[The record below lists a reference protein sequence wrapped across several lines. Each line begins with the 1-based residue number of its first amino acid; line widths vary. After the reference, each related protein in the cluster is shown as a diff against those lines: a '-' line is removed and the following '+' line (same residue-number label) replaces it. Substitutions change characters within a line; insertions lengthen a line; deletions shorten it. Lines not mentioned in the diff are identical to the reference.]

1 MSDHI
6 KTKDSSG
13 SKDSPGS
20 SGSSG
25 SKDPVEIL
33 DFRWKHMSPAIRA
46 SISFK
51 FAPIAAEESVFRSFY
66 GHEKIP
72 DITVD
77 MLGGYYYCPKN
88 RPLYWEVF
96 PRPIGFIAGL
106 SDWITELQLKT
117 ELYPAPARLERK
129 GFMEIIP
136 GRQRFKYSDLEKYK
150 SKQGQSFTPEELEQF
165 VYDNHILRCREEMKL
180 SAGLNPMGVRR
191 FFETQ
196 VFSNP
201 PVVELTPALLKPYLL
216 SVTQLDKLPDR
227 FKDGVKIVPVPI
239 YSGLFHGNT
248 CCGSVFN
255 EMHTREEEVEYKYK
269 PKSHTF
275 SNREERDAFFLQ
287 ICKILIA
294 GIEKDDGDSDRKICV
309 NHGNYGK
316 CLVDLFSDDS
326 DYTCH
331 KICYNYSLLNRVVML
346 LFHKIIEVNEKI
358 RRIMDMDKSQRAVMN
373 FASTSKSVSGKIP
386 HYVKKAREE
395 ALVSSTRAMTER
407 TKSERAPLIALLE
420 RYFNIIAS
428 ITNRF
433 YETGVILPINPLNVE
448 LCAAEVE
455 LDPTAP
461 DSAGLVRYVAKF
473 TNPRN
478 PDGRTMAHLLA
489 EECPRILMRM
499 MLDPAVK
506 MKFLHDPKTRFEIQQ
521 TGAQFDANPIAYLI
535 ADSRG
540 ETPKSLAMRKLDEAM
555 RESAILPNL
564 QQIESRAY
572 DFFRAL
578 PEPQVEEVHVE
589 REHFMKR
596 DRDGSKRRQLLMRLS
611 SPDLSS
617 GIRNMFKSNRN
628 FQEASEMEDL
638 LTGRD
643 KVSLMTGLQSALL
656 TGPSELVIPPRFGR
670 NRTIEGP
677 PGPPDYEKKT
687 ELTIIPEG
695 MGGGKRTRRKRM
707 VAKAAQKKKH
717 TGARKQ
723 RSRRKRRSYK
733 SSSMRNR
740 KR

>member
-1 MSDHI
+1 MSDH
-6 KTKDSSG
+6 KKKQDSLSSRG
-13 SKDSPGS
+13 SPGS
-20 SGSSG
+20 LVSPG

-77 MLGGYYYCPKN
+77 MLGGYYYCPAN
-88 RPLYWEVF
+88 RPSYWDVF
-96 PRPIGFIAGL
+96 PRPIGFIARL
-106 SDWITELQLKT
+106 SDWMTELQLKT

-129 GFMEIIP
+129 AFLEIIP
-136 GRQRFKYSDLEKYK
+136 GRQRFKYSDLEKYR
-150 SKQGQSFTPEELEQF
+150 SKQGQSFTPEELEHF

-180 SAGLNPMGVRR
+180 SAGLNPVGVRR

-216 SVTQLDKLPDR
+216 SEKQLDRLPDR
-227 FKDGVKIVPVPI
+227 FKDGAKIVPVPI
-239 YSGLFHGNT
+239 YSGLFHGDT

-255 EMHTREEEVEYKYK
+255 EMHTREEEVTYKYK

-275 SNREERDAFFLQ
+275 GNQEERDAFFLQ
-287 ICKILIA
+287 ICKLLIA
-294 GIEKDDGDSDRKICV
+294 GIEKDDGDSDRKTCV

-316 CLVDLFSDDS
+316 CLVELFSDDS

-331 KICYNYSLLNRVVML
+331 TICYNYSLLNRVVML

-358 RRIMDMDKSQRAVMN
+358 RRTMDMDKSQRAVMN

-386 HYVKKAREE
+386 HYVKKAQEE

-433 YETGVILPINPLNVE
+433 YDTGGILPINPLNVE

-473 TNPRN
+473 TKPRN

-499 MLDPAVK
+499 MVDPAVK
-506 MKFLHDPKTRFEIQQ
+506 MKFRHDRETRFEIQQ

-540 ETPKSLAMRKLDEAM
+540 ETPKSLAIRKLDEAM

-572 DFFRAL
+572 DFFMAL
-578 PEPQVEEVHVE
+578 PEPQREAVHID
-589 REHFMKR
+589 REHYMKR
-596 DRDGSKRRQLLMRLS
+596 HAGHSKLRGALLKASGRDVSEGLKK
-611 SPDLSS
+611 
-617 GIRNMFKSNRN
+617 MFKSRRD
-628 FQEASEMEDL
+628 FAEASEMESL
-638 LTGRD
+638 LTGRQP
-643 KVSLMTGLQSALL
+643 SLMTGMRMKSGK
-656 TGPSELVIPPRFGR
+656 TGDTFIPDGLGGGGGCGCGINLFGKTKRHRKRSGGSGGGRKRTNGRSGR
-670 NRTIEGP
+670 NGRI
-677 PGPPDYEKKT
+677 
-687 ELTIIPEG
+687 
-695 MGGGKRTRRKRM
+695 RKN
-707 VAKAAQKKKH
+707 
-717 TGARKQ
+717 TARKY
-723 RSRRKRRSYK
+723 RK
-733 SSSMRNR
+733 
-740 KR
+740 